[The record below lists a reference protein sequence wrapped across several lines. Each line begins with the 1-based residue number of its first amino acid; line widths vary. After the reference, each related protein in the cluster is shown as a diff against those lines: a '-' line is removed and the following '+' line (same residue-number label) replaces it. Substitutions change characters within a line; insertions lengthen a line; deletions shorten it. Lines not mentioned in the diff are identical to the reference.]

1 MPSGRHA
8 EPAAPRTAGKSF
20 SRVRK
25 LILTAL
31 AIGFGAWYAGRLSRS
46 AQARRQYRE
55 ETERWE
61 GEGGAVP

>member
-1 MPSGRHA
+1 M
-8 EPAAPRTAGKSF
+8 RTAGKSF

-31 AIGFGAWYAGRLSRS
+31 AIGFGAWYAGRLSRR
-46 AQARRQYRE
+46 AQARRQYQRE

-61 GEGGAVP
+61 GEGGAAL

>member
-1 MPSGRHA
+1 M
-8 EPAAPRTAGKSF
+8 
-20 SRVRK
+20 RK

-46 AQARRQYRE
+46 ARARRHDQRE

-61 GEGGAVP
+61 GEGGAAP

>member
-1 MPSGRHA
+1 M
-8 EPAAPRTAGKSF
+8 RTAGKSF

-46 AQARRQYRE
+46 AQAPRQYQRE

-61 GEGGAVP
+61 GEGGAAL

>member
-1 MPSGRHA
+1 M
-8 EPAAPRTAGKSF
+8 RTAGKSF

-31 AIGFGAWYAGRLSRS
+31 AIGFGAWYAGRLSRC
-46 AQARRQYRE
+46 AQARRQYQRE

-61 GEGGAVP
+61 GEGGAAL

>member
-1 MPSGRHA
+1 M
-8 EPAAPRTAGKSF
+8 RTAGKSF

-31 AIGFGAWYAGRLSRS
+31 AIGFGAWYAGRLSRC
-46 AQARRQYRE
+46 AQARRQYHRE

-61 GEGGAVP
+61 GEGGAAL